1 MSSVV
6 VETLIYA
13 KMYWGYNQKL
23 LSTRVS
29 HIALIGATSKNV
41 QIHFSSLDQGGPKHL
56 SLILHD
62 FDQISVVTTV
72 AVGGRHPCRS

>member
-29 HIALIGATSKNV
+29 HIALIGTTSKNV

-62 FDQISVVTTV
+62 FDQISVVTTI
-72 AVGGRHPCRS
+72 AVGGRYPCRS